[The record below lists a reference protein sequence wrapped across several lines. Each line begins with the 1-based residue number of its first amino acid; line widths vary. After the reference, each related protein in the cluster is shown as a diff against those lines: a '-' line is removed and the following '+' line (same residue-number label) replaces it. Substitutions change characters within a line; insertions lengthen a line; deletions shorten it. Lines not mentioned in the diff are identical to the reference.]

1 MDFTSPTNFELIEIL
16 QFGMMERKWKK
27 KKITETDEWIR
38 LTLVQV
44 HSSVSSIFF
53 PLYSD
58 SQTLVKEIKKIYFA
72 LKMSTTYVLR

>member
-1 MDFTSPTNFELIEIL
+1 MDFTSLTNFELIGIL
-16 QFGMMERKWKK
+16 QFGMMERKWKERK
-27 KKITETDEWIR
+27 LQKPVNEFI

-72 LKMSTTYVLR
+72 LKIFTTYVLR